1 MQRYLPEEAIMST
14 IRETVDVDC
23 RPEDVY
29 DYVTDAERL
38 PEWQLSAVS
47 AERIDPGPVHVGTRV
62 RVTRH
67 VGRRVMPMTMEV
79 TEYDPPHSWGMR
91 GVDGPIRARV
101 HGEVEPFDEGR
112 RSHVTIA
119 VDFEGH
125 GVGKVLVP
133 LVVRPQVRKELPR
146 NERLLKD
153 RLEHVGG

>member
-1 MQRYLPEEAIMST
+1 MSS
-14 IRETVDVDC
+14 IRETIDVDC

-29 DYVTDAERL
+29 DYVTDSSHM

-47 AERIDPGPVHVGTRV
+47 AERLDKGPVGVGSRV

-67 VGRRVMPMTMEV
+67 MGRRVMPQTMEI

-91 GVDGPIRARV
+91 GVDGPVRALV
-101 HGEVEPFDEGR
+101 HGEIEPFDEGR
-112 RSHVTIA
+112 RSHVTID

-125 GVGKVLVP
+125 GMGKVLVP
-133 LVVRPQVRKELPR
+133 LVVRPQIRKELPR

-153 RLEHVGG
+153 RLERPGE